1 MIRLTFLGTG
11 SMVPTKERNHIAVLV
26 SYKDENI
33 LVDCGEGTQ
42 RQLRLADISP
52 TKVTKILI
60 SHWHGDHVLGL
71 PGLMYSLAANEY
83 SKTLHIY
90 GPKGTKEFMFHLFK
104 GFAYKD
110 QISYEI
116 HEIGEGVFFETKDF
130 KLEAKKLIHT
140 APCFGYAFIEKD
152 RRNIDVDYLKKHY
165 GFSRHPILRDL
176 QAGKDIVWKGKKIS
190 ASKATKLTEGKK
202 IVFVSD
208 TVYCKPAIDLAKDA
222 DLLVCESTYLKDLED
237 KASDY
242 KHLSAR
248 QAAEI
253 AKKAKA
259 KKLIL
264 THFSQRY
271 KDVKDVEKEAKSVF
285 KDSICAKDFMVLEL

>member
-1 MIRLTFLGTG
+1 MIKLTFLGTG
-11 SMVPTKERNHIAVLV
+11 SMVPTKERNHIAVLI
-26 SYKDENI
+26 SYKNENI
-33 LVDCGEGTQ
+33 LIDCGEGTQ
-42 RQLRLADISP
+42 RQLKLADISP

-71 PGLMYSLAANEY
+71 PGLMYSLAAGEY
-83 SKTLHIY
+83 SKTLDIY
-90 GPKGTKEFMFHLFK
+90 GPRGTKEFMFHLLK

-110 QISYEI
+110 QISYKI
-116 HEIGEGVFFETKDF
+116 HEIEEGIFLETKDF

-140 APCFGYAFIEKD
+140 APCFGYAFLEKD
-152 RRNIDVDYLKKHY
+152 RRNIDVEYLKKHH

-176 QAGKDIVWKGKKIS
+176 QNGKDIVWKGKKIK
-190 ASKATKLTEGKK
+190 ASKATRLTEGKK
-202 IVFVSD
+202 IAFVSD
-208 TVYCKPAIDLAKDA
+208 TAYCKSAVDLAKDA
-222 DLLVCESTYLKDLED
+222 DLFVCESTYLNELEA

-242 KHLSAR
+242 KHLTAK

-253 AKKAKA
+253 AKKAKT

-271 KDVKDVEKEAKSVF
+271 KGIKDIEKEAKKIFKNSV
-285 KDSICAKDFMVLEL
+285 CAKDFMVLEL